1 MIRRNQKLVLR
12 YYKPNRQ
19 LYPEKFAYRVLLL
32 FYPFVNEIDLFSK
45 DGIYSSKLLE
55 PVVSAIVNQNRQIY
69 EPNNELID
77 SLLLEISKQDQEE
90 HLHDELQEHDNQEI
104 ESSEHESSSRS
115 IGQSHRQSDI
125 SYEELSRFIFSLNFQ
140 QRKIFN
146 EVQDWANKKIKARNS
161 NKKVSVDPLRMFI
174 TGGAGVGKSHLIK
187 TIRMLLTKTF

>member
-1 MIRRNQKLVLR
+1 M
-12 YYKPNRQ
+12 
-19 LYPEKFAYRVLLL
+19 LL
-32 FYPFVNEIDLFSK
+32 FYTFINESDLFSK
-45 DGIYSSKLLE
+45 DGAYSSKLLE

-90 HLHDELQEHDNQEI
+90 HLHDELQEQDNQEI

-125 SYEELSRFIFSLNFQ
+125 SYEKLSRFIFSLNFQ

-146 EVQDWANKKIKARNS
+146 EVQDWANKKNQS
-161 NKKVSVDPLRMFI
+161 KK
-174 TGGAGVGKSHLIK
+174 
-187 TIRMLLTKTF
+187 